1 LVNNSN
7 IISAANS
14 THIPSSGF
22 WNNAH
27 WLEGQDRS
35 NILLLMTAI
44 VSYEVADALDLEMV
58 EGRFFSREMPTD
70 SFAVV
75 INESAVK
82 TLNIADPLNT
92 RFVDPDQ
99 RPGEADQFL
108 PIIGVVKDFHY
119 ESMHENINPMIFHFM
134 RGNYEGYIIVRI
146 QPANL
151 PETVAFVKQ
160 TWESFNSRY
169 PFEYFW
175 LDDEFGKLFEPE
187 KRTRQLLTVF
197 SILSIFLSC
206 LGLLGLISFTAA
218 QRTKEIGIR
227 KANGASVNTIV
238 FLLSRETI
246 QLLGVAA
253 LLAIP
258 FYFGIKQW
266 LQNFA
271 FHINFNPALYF
282 IFLIVI
288 ALVVLVIAL
297 LSISFR
303 AYKAASANPAES
315 LRVE

>member
-1 LVNNSN
+1 
-7 IISAANS
+7 
-14 THIPSSGF
+14 
-22 WNNAH
+22 
-27 WLEGQDRS
+27 
-35 NILLLMTAI
+35 
-44 VSYEVADALDLEMV
+44 MV

-82 TLNIADPLNT
+82 TLNIADPLDT
-92 RFVDPDQ
+92 RFVDP
-99 RPGEADQFL
+99 GETPEEDQFL

-119 ESMHENINPMIFHFM
+119 ESLHDNINPMIFHFM
-134 RGNYEGYIIVRI
+134 HGNREGYIIVRI
-146 QPANL
+146 QPGNL

-160 TWESFNSRY
+160 TWEEFNSRY

-175 LDDEFGKLFEPE
+175 LDDEFGKLFESE
-187 KRTRQLLTVF
+187 RRTSQLLSVF
-197 SILSIFLSC
+197 SLLSIFLSC
-206 LGLLGLISFTAA
+206 LGLLGLISFAAA
-218 QRTKEIGIR
+218 QRTREIGIR
-227 KANGASVNTIV
+227 KAHGASVSIIV
-238 FLLSRETI
+238 YLLSRETI

-258 FYFGIKQW
+258 FYFGINQW

-271 FHINFNPALYF
+271 FHIKFNSALYF

-288 ALVVLVIAL
+288 AFIVLVIAL

-303 AYKAASANPAES
+303 AYKAATANPADS